1 MERRNRAHHT
11 VLRALADRAEAA
23 KEKCVCTQYA
33 DALCDEFIFEVK
45 SIEDHDEVA
54 QVRAAV
60 VNSTTTCLFIATC
73 PDSDMPV
80 VCGFRPPNFG
90 KSSGVSV
97 RSGAHRGH
105 HFCGRTLP
113 LRRANNG
120 TIALALP
127 LNAA

>member
-33 DALCDEFIFEVK
+33 DALCDECIFEVK

-60 VNSTTTCLFIATC
+60 GQLYHYLFIHRDL
-73 PDSDMPV
+73 P
-80 VCGFRPPNFG
+80 GFRDAELFAVFDRPISPGLQVFL
-90 KSSGVSV
+90 SDRALIGVIIFADGRFHSDERTTV
-97 RSGAHRGH
+97 R
-105 HFCGRTLP
+105 LP
-113 LRRANNG
+113 WLFH
-120 TIALALP
+120 
-127 LNAA
+127 